1 MLEDRIRTSVD
12 QAVQALVSDLLSIHT
27 DATARQVDEA
37 AERVR
42 EMERGRAELEQKLA
56 EADEAREA
64 AIDEAVRA
72 AVEGE
77 AARHA
82 ARVEDQIRAL
92 HEQHA
97 AAIAAIQ
104 GEAARHTAQAGEQ
117 MRTLHDE
124 HTAALAAVEARA
136 IAETKASIDAAR
148 VGEREA
154 EMAGFTRLVES
165 VRGLDGATSLSEVLD
180 ALALAAAR
188 EAARAAV
195 VVVKGDHVVGWR
207 LSGFG
212 PRDAQPKSVDL
223 PLVEA
228 GVIGAAASS
237 SRPATTQSGADG
249 PGFEH
254 LPEDRMGLA
263 MPVLVGGRVVAVVY
277 ADGVSG
283 GEQDHIVPNPW
294 PEAIDVLA
302 RHAGRCLE
310 ALTAQRVAAPA
321 RSSAQSGVV
330 TPAPSGAVG

>member
-1 MLEDRIRTSVD
+1 VLEDRIRTSVD

-188 EAARAAV
+188 EAANRNRSICR
-195 VVVKGDHVVGWR
+195 WSR
-207 LSGFG
+207 L
-212 PRDAQPKSVDL
+212 A
-223 PLVEA
+223 
-228 GVIGAAASS
+228 
-237 SRPATTQSGADG
+237 
-249 PGFEH
+249 
-254 LPEDRMGLA
+254 
-263 MPVLVGGRVVAVVY
+263 
-277 ADGVSG
+277 
-283 GEQDHIVPNPW
+283 
-294 PEAIDVLA
+294 
-302 RHAGRCLE
+302 
-310 ALTAQRVAAPA
+310 
-321 RSSAQSGVV
+321 
-330 TPAPSGAVG
+330 